1 MKLPE
6 TSNGAC
12 EELLKAFGQVRKL
25 GDKAITLGMKMEK
38 GETVAPQDMQKMG
51 NQIKWRPSR
60 AWKFT
65 VVLLNKQDYYQD
77 GRLIIHGRCC

>member
-12 EELLKAFGQVRKL
+12 EELLKAFGQIIKL
-25 GDKAITLGMKMEK
+25 GNKVNSLGKIKEK
-38 GETVAPQDMQKMG
+38 GEKVAPQDLQKIG
-51 NQIKWRPSR
+51 NQIQWWERR

-65 VVLLNKQDYYQD
+65 VVLLNKQDYYKE
-77 GRLIIHGRCC
+77 GRLIRYGSSC